1 MKLVPILKSNDDKTL
16 KQKNEII
23 ARALMDI
30 LMSGKDSTKIRDQ
43 ITAVLT
49 NFNTKDL
56 NLQSLIIQPGYNR
69 TLQQLLYVDKTGK
82 MQEMS
87 LVVDFVSKFTTEE
100 SELKTPDGTIP
111 FTLKDLENAMD
122 FSLISEGVFKR
133 VIKYSIM
140 LIF

>member
-1 MKLVPILKSNDDKTL
+1 MVKILLRFS
-16 KQKNEII
+16 
-23 ARALMDI
+23 
-30 LMSGKDSTKIRDQ
+30 DQ

-87 LVVDFVSKFTTEE
+87 LVVDFVSN
-100 SELKTPDGTIP
+100 LR
-111 FTLKDLENAMD
+111 LR
-122 FSLISEGVFKR
+122 SLS
-133 VIKYSIM
+133 
-140 LIF
+140 

>member
-1 MKLVPILKSNDDKTL
+1 
-16 KQKNEII
+16 
-23 ARALMDI
+23 
-30 LMSGKDSTKIRDQ
+30 MSGKDSTKIRDQ

-122 FSLISEGVFKR
+122 FFTH
-133 VIKYSIM
+133 
-140 LIF
+140 